1 MRKEWRMVI
10 RGKNY
15 PRPILTW
22 SQCGLT
28 EKMMRVIEKLN
39 YEKPFPIQCQV
50 RCCIFFVVCFVFD

>member
-1 MRKEWRMVI
+1 MVI
-10 RGKNY
+10 RGKRY

-28 EKMMRVIEKLN
+28 EKIMHVINRLG

-50 RCCIFFVVCFVFD
+50 VK

>member
-1 MRKEWRMVI
+1 MVI
-10 RGKNY
+10 RGKRY

-28 EKMMRVIEKLN
+28 EKIMHVINRLG

-50 RCCIFFVVCFVFD
+50 VKYKLYVIVGDSYHHVWS